1 MDQEKT
7 PQQSVPPGELEH
19 LEQILRMVNE
29 ELEEAQRSV
38 DKMDDEYKEAQQYIA
53 DSHGEGDP
61 KEMFQTRM
69 LMGQIDNRGASAVV
83 YRDRLQKTKASPY
96 FARIDFRPQGEELA
110 NPYYIGLYA
119 FRYQQQLYVIDWR
132 SPVASMF
139 YDFEL
144 GPAHYDAPQGHTE
157 GHLTLKRQFKIVNG
171 EIEYA
176 FDSSQIIQDEKL
188 HGFGAFQGV

>member
-83 YRDRLQKTKASPY
+83 YRDRLKKTKSSPY
-96 FARIDFRPQGEELA
+96 FARIDFAPQDEEESA
-110 NPYYIGLYA
+110 AYYIGLYA
-119 FRYQQQLYVIDWR
+119 FHFQQQLYVIDWR

-139 YDFEL
+139 TTSSW
-144 GPAHYDAPQGHTE
+144 APPFT
-157 GHLTLKRQFKIVNG
+157 TRPR
-171 EIEYA
+171 A
-176 FDSSQIIQDEKL
+176 TPR
-188 HGFGAFQGV
+188 AA

>member
-1 MDQEKT
+1 
-7 PQQSVPPGELEH
+7 
-19 LEQILRMVNE
+19 MVNE

-83 YRDRLQKTKASPY
+83 YRDRLKKTKSSPY
-96 FARIDFRPQGEELA
+96 FARIDFAPQDEAESA
-110 NPYYIGLYA
+110 AYYIGLYA
-119 FRYQQQLYVIDWR
+119 FRFQQQLYVIDWR

-144 GPAHYDAPQGHTE
+144 GPAFYDAPQGPHRGPPDLKAPVQNCKRGNRVRLRQLPE
-157 GHLTLKRQFKIVNG
+157 HPGRHPPAGAGPHLRR
-171 EIEYA
+171 E
-176 FDSSQIIQDEKL
+176 DEVHHL
-188 HGFGAFQGV
+188 HHPERAE